1 MSMLIKLNRSIS
13 RQLTIQF
20 RQIRQ
25 FSNVDEG
32 EAKIVSV
39 LKEKFPLAKDIQ
51 VQDISGGCGSMYH
64 ISIES
69 KEFSGIRKVKQH
81 MMVNE
86 ALKKEIQAMHGLRIE
101 TFVPEE

>member
-1 MSMLIKLNRSIS
+1 MLIKLNRSIS

-25 FSNVDEG
+25 FSKVDEG

-51 VQDISGGCGSMYH
+51 VSDISGGCGSMYH
-64 ISIES
+64 ILIES

-81 MMVNE
+81 MMVNA
-86 ALKKEIQAMHGLRIE
+86 ALKTEIQAMHGLRIE